1 MHTSSTRRHKTGI
14 DTVRRALGALALG
27 AGALG
32 LVPLQAQA
40 ADYPDRPIKMVVP
53 FGAGTTTDTVAR
65 IVGDAMAKSLG
76 QPIIIENR
84 AGAGGSIGTEFVAR
98 SPADGYTLVMG
109 TVGTHAINKALFH
122 KLGYDPVRDFAPIA
136 MIGSTPTLLVVST
149 ASPFHNL
156 KELATAAAKPA
167 GISFASAGTGT
178 SGHLAGELLKSRL
191 GGTMVHIPYKEGS
204 QALTDV
210 MSGQVQFMFYHPI
223 AVLPHIKSG
232 KLRALGTSG
241 AQRSASVPDLP
252 TIAEQTGSDFDLVA
266 WFMMYTP
273 AATPA
278 PVLQKLRDAAT
289 AALTN
294 PDVMAKLQGQG
305 VEKST
310 VSTAGLDKFAQDE
323 LAKWSGLVEQSGAQV
338 N

>member
-1 MHTSSTRRHKTGI
+1 MKQNHRVSAGAIPSRARRGL
-14 DTVRRALGALALG
+14 AALALA
-27 AGALG
+27 AGVLSLTPPQAL
-32 LVPLQAQA
+32 A
-40 ADYPDRPIKMVVP
+40 AGYPDHPIKLIVP

-76 QPIIIENR
+76 QPVIIENR
-84 AGAGGSIGTEFVAR
+84 SGAGGSIGTEYVAR
-98 SPADGYTLVMG
+98 APADGYTLVMG

-122 KLGYDPVRDFAPIA
+122 RLGYDPIHDFAPIA
-136 MIGSTPTLLVVST
+136 MVGSTPTLLVVS
-149 ASPFHNL
+149 ASSPYRSL
-156 KELATAAAKPA
+156 RDLAAAAAKPP

-191 GGTMVHIPYKEGS
+191 GGTMVHVPYKEGS

-241 AQRSASVPDLP
+241 NQRSASAPDIP

-266 WFMMYTP
+266 WFMLYAP
-273 AATPA
+273 AATPPA
-278 PVLQKLRDAAT
+278 VLHKLQAA
-289 AALTN
+289 ADGALTDAN
-294 PDVMAKLQGQG
+294 IAAKLQGQG
-305 VEKST
+305 VEKSKI
-310 VSTAGLDKFAQDE
+310 SASGLDGFARAE
-323 LAKWSGLVEQSGAQV
+323 VAKWSDLVKQSGAQV
-338 N
+338 D